1 MSDDNGKLTMEEILS
16 QAAGNEPE
24 PVETEPVETEPADS
38 QDPEPNPEPA
48 DPEDPEPQDPEPQDP
63 EPKDPKPKANPLK
76 DLRDKYTSE
85 KTTREKIDSTIQK
98 FSAGDYDFS
107 IKDFV
112 IDGKMDYDA
121 FAQAMEDADIKA
133 AAEAKGIRPEV
144 QAEIER
150 MERERIELEKEK
162 LQVAMDRALT
172 NFQLELN
179 LKGDEINQFF
189 KDALAVKKNPYSWI
203 QQGGTLQDL
212 YNILYRDKIMQSE
225 IDKAVSE
232 ARAKWDEEAVRST
245 KTPAPNP
252 ANPTRQNPNPSNG
265 LTMDQL
271 LEEAAKKRR

>member
-1 MSDDNGKLTMEEILS
+1 MPDDNGKLTMEEILA

-24 PVETEPVETEPADS
+24 PVVEPEPVEPEPADP
-38 QDPEPNPEPA
+38 QDPEPNPEPS
-48 DPEDPEPQDPEPQDP
+48 EPQDPEPQDP
-63 EPKDPKPKANPLK
+63 EPQDTKPKANPLK

-85 KTTREKIDSTIQK
+85 KSTREKIDSAIQK

-150 MERERIELEKEK
+150 MERERVELEKEK

-225 IDKAVSE
+225 IDKAVSA

-252 ANPTRQNPNPSNG
+252 ANPTRQNTDPSNG
-265 LTMDQL
+265 LTMSQL
-271 LEEAAKKRR
+271 LEEAAKRRR

>member
-1 MSDDNGKLTMEEILS
+1 MPDDNGKLTMEEILA

-24 PVETEPVETEPADS
+24 PVVETQDQEPEPADT
-38 QDPEPNPEPA
+38 QDTEPNPEPS
-48 DPEDPEPQDPEPQDP
+48 DTQDPEPSDTEPQDT
-63 EPKDPKPKANPLK
+63 KPKANPLK

-85 KTTREKIDSTIQK
+85 KTTREKIDSAIQK
-98 FSAGDYDFS
+98 FSAGNYDFS

-112 IDGKMDYDA
+112 VDGKMDYDA
-121 FAQAMEDADIKA
+121 FAQAMEDADIEA
-133 AAEAKGIRPEV
+133 AAKAKGIKPEV

-150 MERERIELEKEK
+150 MEKERIELEKEK

-172 NFQLELN
+172 NFQLDLN

-225 IDKAVSE
+225 IDKAVSA

-252 ANPTRQNPNPSNG
+252 ANPPRQNINPSNG
-265 LTMDQL
+265 LTMSQL
-271 LEEAAKKRR
+271 LEEAAKRRR

>member
-1 MSDDNGKLTMEEILS
+1 MTNDNGKLTMEEILA

-24 PVETEPVETEPADS
+24 T
-38 QDPEPNPEPA
+38 QDPEPQEPEPA
-48 DPEDPEPQDPEPQDP
+48 DPQEPEPQEPETQDPEPQEPETVEP
-63 EPKDPKPKANPLK
+63 EPEDTKPKSNPLK

-85 KTTREKIDSTIQK
+85 KSTREKIDSAIQK
-98 FSAGDYDFS
+98 FSVGDYDFS

-112 IDGKMDYDA
+112 VDGKMDYDA
-121 FAQAMEDADIKA
+121 FAQAMEDADIEA
-133 AAEAKGIRPEV
+133 AAKAKGIKPEV

-150 MERERIELEKEK
+150 MERERVELEKEK

-225 IDKAVSE
+225 IDKAVSA

-252 ANPTRQNPNPSNG
+252 ANPPRQDSNPSNG
-265 LTMDQL
+265 LTMSQL
-271 LEEAAKKRR
+271 LEEAAKRRR

>member
-1 MSDDNGKLTMEEILS
+1 MPDDNGKLTMEEILA

-24 PVETEPVETEPADS
+24 PEDPETADPETADPETADP
-38 QDPEPNPEPA
+38 QDPETVEPEP
-48 DPEDPEPQDPEPQDP
+48 EEPEPQDT
-63 EPKDPKPKANPLK
+63 KPKANPLK

-85 KTTREKIDSTIQK
+85 KTSREKIDSAIQK
-98 FSAGDYDFS
+98 FSAGNYDFS
-107 IKDFV
+107 LKDFV
-112 IDGKMDYDA
+112 VDGKMDYDA
-121 FAQAMEDADIKA
+121 FAQAMADADIEA
-133 AAEAKGIRPEV
+133 AAEAKGIKPEV

-172 NFQLELN
+172 NFQLDLN

-225 IDKAVSE
+225 IDKAVSA

-252 ANPTRQNPNPSNG
+252 ANPPRQNTNPSNG
-265 LTMDQL
+265 LTMSQL
-271 LEEAAKKRR
+271 LEEAAKRRR